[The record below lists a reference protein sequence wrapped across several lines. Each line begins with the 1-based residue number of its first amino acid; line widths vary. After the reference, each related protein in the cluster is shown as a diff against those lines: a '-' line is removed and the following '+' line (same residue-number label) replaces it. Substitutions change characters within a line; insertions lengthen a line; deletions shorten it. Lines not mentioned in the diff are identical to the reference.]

1 MTDHSDSTRD
11 DQGFGP
17 VEASDVAEVAA
28 DLHVAVLRLARR
40 LRTEWTEELTST
52 QLGTLGLLVREGSMP
67 ISALAAR
74 EGVRAPS
81 MTRTVTNLEGLG
93 LVSRR
98 SDPGDARIVV
108 VAATA
113 AGVEAVTRIRQAR
126 RAWLPRQLGELPAAD
141 LAALR
146 DAAPIIMSV
155 AER

>member
-1 MTDHSDSTRD
+1 
-11 DQGFGP
+11 
-17 VEASDVAEVAA
+17 
-28 DLHVAVLRLARR
+28 
-40 LRTEWTEELTST
+40 
-52 QLGTLGLLVREGSMP
+52 MP

-126 RAWLPRQLGELPAAD
+126 RAWLTRQLGELPAAD